1 MEAKGIQTALG
12 NLNRLISQFNQIAM
26 EITVLKAWISEKIYE
41 LKRQMHSVQKPT
53 LAGYLQQYYNERN
66 RVARTYQYGSQKAMN
81 TNLKQLAETIAF
93 LSDENIDT
101 PEELEKRIQELS
113 SRSHDL
119 QYDLNKADSL
129 IQEMKKL
136 IKAWDDYE
144 TFRPVYEEYKN
155 KFFGKEKFKKEHAKE
170 LNRYYRGKRI
180 VMGNRNVEGKVPVSN
195 WKKYLKNAT
204 EEKENLEA
212 QKKEVLEK
220 LRPLQKVQRSVD
232 LVMMEIEDQPD
243 SENLLAEEKTA
254 CRDQIQKK
262 DIAKKIIWSGII
274 GEIENAKIYRRT
286 DSKSK

>member
-1 MEAKGIQTALG
+1 M
-12 NLNRLISQFNQIAM
+12 
-26 EITVLKAWISEKIYE
+26 
-41 LKRQMHSVQKPT
+41 QKPT
-53 LAGYLQQYYNERN
+53 LAGYLQQYYDERN

-101 PEELEKRIQELS
+101 PEELEQRIRELS
-113 SRSHDL
+113 SRGHDL
-119 QYDLNKADSL
+119 QYDLDEADSL
-129 IQEMKKL
+129 IREMKKL

-170 LNRYYRGKRI
+170 LNRYHRGKRI
-180 VMGNRNVEGKVPVSN
+180 VMGNRNAEGKVPISN

-204 EEKENLEA
+204 GEKETLEA
-212 QKKEVLEK
+212 EKKEVMEK

-243 SENLLAEEKTA
+243 PENLLAEEKTA

-262 DIAKKIIWSGII
+262 DRVKK
-274 GEIENAKIYRRT
+274 
-286 DSKSK
+286 KSYGVEL